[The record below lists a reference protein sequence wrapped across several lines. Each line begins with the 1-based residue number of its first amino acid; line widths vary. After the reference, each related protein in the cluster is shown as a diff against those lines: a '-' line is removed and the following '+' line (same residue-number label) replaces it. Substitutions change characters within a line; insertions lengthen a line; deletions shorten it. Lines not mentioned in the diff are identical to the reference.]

1 MLSFTGGDDAT
12 VVMLL
17 LLYTR
22 GVVAAHPLAAN
33 LCPCL
38 LVQYVQNL
46 VDCGY
51 RSLARGCFTTEQIA
65 GRQMAHKTRQGN
77 LIRPDRS

>member
-1 MLSFTGGDDAT
+1 MLFFTGGDDDAT
-12 VVMLL
+12 VM

-51 RSLARGCFTTEQIA
+51 RSLACGCFTTEQIA
-65 GRQMAHKTRQGN
+65 VRQMAHKTR
-77 LIRPDRS
+77 

>member
-1 MLSFTGGDDAT
+1 MLSFTSGDDAT
-12 VVMLL
+12 VMLL
-17 LLYTR
+17 LYVW

-33 LCPCL
+33 LYPCL

-51 RSLARGCFTTEQIA
+51 RSLACGCFTTEQIA
-65 GRQMAHKTRQGN
+65 ERQTAHKTRHGN